1 MYDSL
6 FTNSQGC
13 DSLAQVYLT
22 IIQPLTSNLLVEA
35 CGIYSFAGNIYDTSG
50 IYVDSLIAISGCDSI
65 VVLDLTISDNLSASA
80 VVSNVL
86 CNGDSTGQI
95 DLSVG
100 LGIPPYTYQ
109 WSNGLTTQDISQLFG
124 DSLYSCLITDSFG
137 CFLDTSFL
145 ITQPSKII
153 VNPLVNNIACYGDST
168 GSITLNISGG
178 INPYSVDWGSVDTNN
193 LIAGFYNYTV
203 IDSNGCLLQ
212 DSVEVLQEE
221 QIDYNLNILNIQCY
235 GDSTGFIEIDMQL
248 NSGLPPYQ
256 FSWAGPNSF
265 SSTFEDIYT
274 LFAGSYSLTITD
286 ASMCIVDTTID
297 LTQPINIPQINNYS
311 TSDYN
316 GFDISCTGF
325 SDGWIDLDISA
336 GYPPF
341 TYLWSNQ
348 SNQDSIYGLSSGTYT
363 VTITDSLGCLID
375 LPIILEE
382 PQNLDANTIVTS
394 QYNGFSV
401 SCYGENDG
409 SVSVTPSG
417 GVIPYSIFWNGS
429 LAATNFATWTIDL
442 LVSGSYSVEILDANN
457 CQFLDSIN
465 LFQPDSLDMIVV
477 EYTDT
482 CNRGVG
488 KATVN
493 ITGGVQPFTY
503 TWSNGANTSS
513 YDDFYEGVY
522 IVNVEDANLCAIND
536 SVNIGNIPS
545 PIIDFRILSEW
556 EKLYEQLDDP
566 IIFIDNTNLNGHE
579 IVSWQWDFGDG
590 YYDYDSV
597 VYHSYADTG
606 TYDVTFIITTLYNCL
621 DTLVKQVK
629 ITDYNIFI
637 PNAFTPFS
645 TNDELNE
652 VFKPYGVGILEY
664 NMRIYNRWGQEI
676 FYSNSIDVGWDGTT
690 GDGINQANVGIYLY
704 RIEVKNIY
712 NQDYSYQGELKL
724 IR

>member
-1 MYDSL
+1 
-6 FTNSQGC
+6 
-13 DSLAQVYLT
+13 
-22 IIQPLTSNLLVEA
+22 
-35 CGIYSFAGNIYDTSG
+35 
-50 IYVDSLIAISGCDSI
+50 
-65 VVLDLTISDNLSASA
+65 
-80 VVSNVL
+80 
-86 CNGDSTGQI
+86 
-95 DLSVG
+95 
-100 LGIPPYTYQ
+100 
-109 WSNGLTTQDISQLFG
+109 
-124 DSLYSCLITDSFG
+124 
-137 CFLDTSFL
+137 
-145 ITQPSKII
+145 
-153 VNPLVNNIACYGDST
+153 
-168 GSITLNISGG
+168 
-178 INPYSVDWGSVDTNN
+178 
-193 LIAGFYNYTV
+193 
-203 IDSNGCLLQ
+203 
-212 DSVEVLQEE
+212 
-221 QIDYNLNILNIQCY
+221 
-235 GDSTGFIEIDMQL
+235 MQL

-256 FSWAGPNSF
+256 FSWTGPNSF

-274 LFAGSYSLTITD
+274 LFAGSYSLTIMD
-286 ASMCIVDTTID
+286 ASMCIVDTIID
-297 LTQPINIPQINNYS
+297 LTQPINILQINNYS
-311 TSDYN
+311 TSNYN
-316 GFDISCTGF
+316 GFEISCTGF

-348 SNQDSIYGLSSGTYT
+348 SNQDSIFGLSSGVYI
-363 VTITDSLGCLID
+363 VTISDSLGCLID
-375 LPIILEE
+375 LPITLEE
-382 PQNLDANTIVTS
+382 PQSLNANNIITS

-417 GVIPYSIFWNGS
+417 GVTPYSVFWNGS
-429 LAATNFATWTIDL
+429 LSATNFTTWTLDS
-442 LVSGSYSVEILDANN
+442 LVSGFYSVEILDANN
-457 CQFLDSIN
+457 CQYLDSIN
-465 LFQPDSLDMIVV
+465 LFQPDSLDMIIV

-488 KATVN
+488 KAIVN

-503 TWSNGANTSS
+503 TWSNGSNTSI

-597 VYHSYADTG
+597 VYHSYSDTG
-606 TYDVTFIITTLYNCL
+606 TYDVTFIITTLYNCI
-621 DTLVKQVK
+621 DTLAKQVK

-645 TNDELNE
+645 TNDQLNE

-664 NMRIYNRWGQEI
+664 NLRIYNRWGQEI
-676 FYSNSIDVGWDGTT
+676 FYSNSINVGWDGTT